1 VDARLADS
9 WHSRRHPARVPA
21 VNAAA
26 QGKEYPSVTVRVT
39 PERVAAF
46 AHAVGATQA
55 GVNGVPPTFATVA
68 EFASFPAIIA
78 DPELDLDFAAVLH
91 GEQSF
96 EWHRPFVIGD
106 TITVTSRIAQIRQRG
121 PLGFC
126 TIESELRDADDLVVA
141 TARCT
146 FLERGEAP

>member
-1 VDARLADS
+1 M
-9 WHSRRHPARVPA
+9 
-21 VNAAA
+21 NAAA
-26 QGKEYPSVTVRVT
+26 QGKQYPSVDVRIT
-39 PERVAAF
+39 PERVASF

-55 GVNGVPPTFATVA
+55 DVHGVPPTFATVA
-68 EFASFPAIIA
+68 EFTSFPAIIA

-96 EWHRPFVIGD
+96 EWHRPFAIGD
-106 TITVTSRIAQIRQRG
+106 TITVTSRIAQIRRRG

-126 TIESELRDADDLVVA
+126 TIESELRDADGGLVA

-146 FLERGEAP
+146 FLERRDTS